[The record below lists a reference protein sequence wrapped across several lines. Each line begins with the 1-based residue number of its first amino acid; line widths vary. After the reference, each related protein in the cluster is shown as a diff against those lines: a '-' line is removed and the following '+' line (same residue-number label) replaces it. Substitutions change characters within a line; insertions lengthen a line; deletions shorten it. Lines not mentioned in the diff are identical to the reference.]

1 MNLRVLVAGGKTGV
15 YTCIEAPEDPVG
27 FRVLVKTR
35 SGGRTGVVVGFS
47 EESPQGGIV
56 SFPDKLPL
64 LRRSQIELLY
74 DLTHDYLLPSAGFLL
89 EKLLPS
95 AFLWEE
101 ETTVR
106 LKRKATTGLDPI
118 SKRVIEY
125 LLKVRR
131 VEKETLKKKFS
142 SEVVNLLLEKGFLEE
157 ITSWEIP
164 NVERRFYRLKV
175 PEEEA
180 LRRVRSETRRRLILF
195 LSGRLWVSEEEIK
208 EEGFKKSDLRDLI
221 RRGIVEEESRYVG
234 EIREVPL
241 RQRTPIKPFLS
252 DKTVL
257 WTDYEEAI
265 NTLEAVAEAELEKG
279 KSLLVLFPERDQLI
293 RVEGYMRDIFGDRVV
308 SIHALKKP
316 KELIE
321 GWFYASENPS
331 ILLGTHLALLCPAKD
346 IGAVVLFDES
356 SQGNKIRHIKNFD
369 LRRAGYRLAL
379 KVGAKFV
386 AITPAPTVASYYLVK
401 KKGGLLRKSV
411 KVRDVLLIKRKP
423 SEILTQELKEEIL
436 ERPDKTTLFLVP
448 KHGYSYAYCDVCSDL
463 VDCPQCGTLLSYSK
477 QDGRLFCTNC
487 RFRTKTALCPR
498 CGNEVKP
505 IGFGLEKAMEVVEKI
520 FKLSEDFSFDT
531 YPHWGRSWDRVVVL
545 SADLLLSVPS
555 YLSEE
560 KLFLYLMRAYGCA
573 REKLIIQTLF
583 TDHPIFKAVE
593 EGSFED
599 FLREELSRREKEGL
613 PPFWRYVLV
622 ESRSE
627 KPVPYIRK
635 GVSPFVR
642 VFQNMEKGLIE
653 ILIKFRGEETLK
665 KLKEILKR
673 FRRDIVSVAVD
684 PF

>member
-15 YTCIEAPEDPVG
+15 YSCTEAPEDPVG
-27 FRVLVKTR
+27 FRVLIRTK
-35 SGGRTGVVVGFS
+35 SGGRTGVVVGLGND
-47 EESPQGGIV
+47 SPQGEIV

-74 DLTHDYLLPSAGFLL
+74 DLTHDYLFPSAGSLL
-89 EKLLPS
+89 ERLLPS

-106 LKRKATTGLDPI
+106 LKRKVTSGLDRI
-118 SKRVIEY
+118 SRQVIEY

-131 VEKETLKKKFS
+131 AKAETLKRKFPQ
-142 SEVVNLLLEKGFLEE
+142 EVVNLLLEKGFLEE
-157 ITSWEIP
+157 VTLWRIP

-175 PEEEA
+175 PQEEA
-180 LRRVRSETRRRLILF
+180 LGRLRSEAKRRLILF

-208 EEGFKKSDLRDLI
+208 EEGFKKSDLRDLVK
-221 RRGIVEEESRYVG
+221 RGIVEEESRYVG

-241 RQRTPIKPFLS
+241 RQRPPIKPLLS

-257 WTDYEEAI
+257 WTDYEEAV
-265 NTLEAVAEAELEKG
+265 NTLEAVAGAELERG
-279 KSLLVLFPERDQLI
+279 RSILVLFPERDQLI
-293 RVEGYMRDIFGDRVV
+293 RVEEYLRDIFGDRVV

-321 GWFYASENPS
+321 GWFYASETPS
-331 ILLGTHLALLCPAKD
+331 LLLGSYMALLCPIKD
-346 IGAVVLFDES
+346 PGTVVLFDEN
-356 SQGNKIRHIKNFD
+356 SQGNKIKHIRNFD

-386 AITPAPTVASYYLVK
+386 AVTPAPTVASYYLVE

-423 SEILTQELKEEIL
+423 SEVLTRELKEEIL
-436 ERPDKTTLFLVP
+436 EHPDKSTLFLVP
-448 KHGYSYAYCDVCSDL
+448 KHGYSYAYCDVCSDPAE
-463 VDCPQCGTLLSYSK
+463 CPLCGTLLTYSK
-477 QDGRLFCTNC
+477 QDKRLFCTRC
-487 RFRTKTALCPR
+487 KFKTKTAFCPR

-505 IGFGLEKAMEVVEKI
+505 IGFGLEKAMEVVEKT
-520 FKLSEDFSFDT
+520 FGLREDFSFDT
-531 YPHWGRSWDRVVVL
+531 YPRWGRSWDRVVIL

-573 REKLIIQTLF
+573 KEKLIIQTLF
-583 TDHPIFKAVE
+583 TDHPIFKAVK
-593 EGSFED
+593 EGNFED
-599 FLREELSRREKEGL
+599 FLREELSRREREGL

-642 VFQNMEKGLIE
+642 VYQNVEKGLTE

-665 KLKEILKR
+665 KLREILKK
-673 FRRDIVSVAVD
+673 FQRDIVSATVD